1 MSGRDAYSLRSAAAS
16 LSSRTH
22 SVATRSSTLE
32 LPRHLGGI
40 LKDAENPPAVGDI
53 PQPLRDRF
61 ADAVN
66 EPIQPKKPMQKR
78 KR

>member
-1 MSGRDAYSLRSAAAS
+1 MSGRDAYSIRSAAAS

-32 LPRHLGGI
+32 LPRDLGGI
-40 LKDAENPPAVGDI
+40 LKDEEDPPAVGGI

-66 EPIQPKKPMQKR
+66 DLIQPKKPMPKR
-78 KR
+78 